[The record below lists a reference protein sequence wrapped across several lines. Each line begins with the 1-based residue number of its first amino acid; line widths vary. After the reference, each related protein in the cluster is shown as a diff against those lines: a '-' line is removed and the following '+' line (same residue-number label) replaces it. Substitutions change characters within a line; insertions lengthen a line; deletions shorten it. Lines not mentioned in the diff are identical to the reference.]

1 MAWPAP
7 PTPVRSSAR
16 PPGHDL
22 DVTQQRRA
30 YTSIVIEREI
40 AAPRQV
46 VWDALLDMIATATGG
61 SVVEG
66 EPPPHGLGAVFEFGT
81 DGMSLSEEVIS
92 FEPPWRR
99 VYELSG
105 APVALYQGT
114 TAFTD
119 QGDTCLM
126 AWSVLVEPLPGGASD
141 EFLAMVRP
149 FLDGLADRVKNR
161 SEATWPVR
169 VK

>member
-99 VYELSG
+99 VYEL
-105 APVALYQGT
+105 
-114 TAFTD
+114 TAITD
-119 QGDTCLM
+119 RGDSCLL
-126 AWSVLVEPLPGGASD
+126 AWSLVIEPLPDGASD
-141 EFLAMVRP
+141 AFLEVAEA
-149 FLDGLADRVKNR
+149 FLTGFADRLQIMVESGN
-161 SEATWPVR
+161 
-169 VK
+169 

>member
-66 EPPPHGLGAVFEFGT
+66 EPPPHGLGAVFEIGT

-99 VYELSG
+99 VYELTG

-114 TAFTD
+114 TAITD
-119 QGDTCLM
+119 RGDSCLL
-126 AWSVLVEPLPGGASD
+126 AWSLVIEPLPDGASD
-141 EFLAMVRP
+141 AFLEMAEA
-149 FLDGLADRVKNR
+149 FLTGFADRLRIMVESGN
-161 SEATWPVR
+161 
-169 VK
+169 